1 VHVTKASTGKIFCYQ
16 IKLIPALQ
24 KELVLCLV
32 LFRMRNSNFLDNP
45 WTTVEENAETVRMM
59 QLEFIDCNCW
69 SRWTASLSLWRM
81 RMHSMQNSF
90 AAKDLV
96 FQVEIFEFLGGLDTA
111 IPIISSRK
119 WTLKL
124 ITWDFW
130 KWQFQYPSKII
141 SIREFGVI
149 FF

>member
-1 VHVTKASTGKIFCYQ
+1 
-16 IKLIPALQ
+16 
-24 KELVLCLV
+24 
-32 LFRMRNSNFLDNP
+32 
-45 WTTVEENAETVRMM
+45 
-59 QLEFIDCNCW
+59 
-69 SRWTASLSLWRM
+69 
-81 RMHSMQNSF
+81 MHSMQNSF

-96 FQVEIFEFLGGLDTA
+96 FQVEIFGFLGGLDTA